1 VHAEAN
7 AIAYAARWGISL
19 EGAELFTS
27 ASPCL
32 ACCQL
37 IVNSGMVRVSYGK
50 LFRETMGV
58 ELLIE
63 AGIVVEQWA

>member
-1 VHAEAN
+1 
-7 AIAYAARWGISL
+7 
-19 EGAELFTS
+19 
-27 ASPCL
+27 
-32 ACCQL
+32 
-37 IVNSGMVRVSYGK
+37 MVRVSYGK